1 MAHVGDGS
9 RWDRPGPD
17 GARWQVPPVGHWQ
30 VPPAGPPGSA
40 EPGPDGW
47 AGWVRARLFEQ
58 RIVVVRGEL
67 TDELAGQAAAELMTL
82 DASGDEPVALH
93 LDCAGGTLEAAFTLM
108 DTIDLLGV
116 PVHVTCLGR
125 VEGPAVGVVAVAPR
139 RTTAPHTRFRLAV
152 PEVTVQG
159 RARDLEQ
166 WADHYRDRLD
176 RFVSRLAA
184 ASRRPAEHVE
194 ADVLAGRWLT
204 AEEAVRYGLVD
215 EVVRPGATVRP
226 LPSAPARFGFRP
238 PGRP

>member
-9 RWDRPGPD
+9 RWDRPAPGGVP
-17 GARWQVPPVGHWQ
+17 WQVPPVRHWP
-30 VPPAGPPGSA
+30 VPPPGPA
-40 EPGPDGW
+40 EPGPDAW

-82 DASGDEPVALH
+82 DASGDDAVALH
-93 LDCAGGTLEAAFTLM
+93 LDCAGGALEAAFTLM

-116 PVHVTCLGR
+116 PVHATCLGR

-139 RTTAPHTRFRLAV
+139 RATAPHTRFRLAV

-166 WADHYRDRLD
+166 WADHYSDRLD

-184 ASRRPAEHVE
+184 STRRPAEHVE
-194 ADVLAGRWLT
+194 ADLLAGRWLT

-215 EVVRPGATVRP
+215 EVVRPGAKVRP